1 MMMDPDEIT
10 VEVTVEITVEVPDE
24 ITVEVTADSGRNL
37 TPRPRVL

>member
-10 VEVTVEITVEVPDE
+10 VEVTVE